1 MNMNLAT
8 IFPFC
13 WESFGSHSLQQLPVK
28 PDTEVSKVTGG
39 PAPRRLK
46 ITMVHS
52 CSQINGKTRSTGSPF
67 VDSFPEA
74 KRESGEIAGL
84 ELRGMTASM
93 FWTRGSAMVR
103 IRKAP
108 VLSSLLNSSRTS
120 YIFASKANSK
130 K

>member
-52 CSQINGKTRSTGSPF
+52 CSQINGRQGQPDPHLWTH
-67 VDSFPEA
+67 FPRPKGNQE
-74 KRESGEIAGL
+74 KS
-84 ELRGMTASM
+84 RG
-93 FWTRGSAMVR
+93 
-103 IRKAP
+103 
-108 VLSSLLNSSRTS
+108 
-120 YIFASKANSK
+120 
-130 K
+130 